1 VAGLLPQMSLEPAP
15 GYRRFVECRFEALRR
30 DARRLANPGQDVDE
44 VCTDVLADVAL
55 RWRWFELQRVWL
67 RRPDPAGAYL
77 GVALARRTAAWR
89 PEPAETG
96 IEADDYREI
105 EVFTDATPSR
115 WTAPAATGT
124 VAGPAAGAAGRH
136 PATGVA
142 TSAAVRIAAVRPVP
156 PPAPSAE
163 VEAVIAWLHAHETYE
178 RYRRV
183 VSGTVAAIAVAVMF
197 TV

>member
-1 VAGLLPQMSLEPAP
+1 MAGLLPQMSLEPAP

-44 VCTDVLADVAL
+44 VCTNVLADVAL
-55 RWRWFELQRVWL
+55 RWRWLEILRVWL

-89 PEPAETG
+89 PDPPETRV
-96 IEADDYREI
+96 ETDDYREI
-105 EVFTDATPSR
+105 EVFTDAVPSR
-115 WTAPAATGT
+115 WTARPVATSTAPPSAAAPST
-124 VAGPAAGAAGRH
+124 AAPSG
-136 PATGVA
+136 A
-142 TSAAVRIAAVRPVP
+142 TSAAVRIAAVRPLAP
-156 PPAPSAE
+156 PPPSAE

-183 VSGTVAAIAVAVMF
+183 VTGTAAAIAVAVMF
-197 TV
+197 NV

>member
-1 VAGLLPQMSLEPAP
+1 MSLEPAP

-44 VCTDVLADVAL
+44 VCANVLADIAL
-55 RWRWFELQRVWL
+55 RWRWLEILRVWL
-67 RRPDPAGAYL
+67 RRPDPAGSYL

-89 PEPAETG
+89 PDSPETRV
-96 IEADDYREI
+96 ETDDYREI
-105 EVFTDATPSR
+105 EVFTDAMPAR
-115 WTAPAATGT
+115 WTARPVATSAA
-124 VAGPAAGAAGRH
+124 AP
-136 PATGVA
+136 PVA
-142 TSAAVRIAAVRPVP
+142 TSAAVRIAAVRPVSP
-156 PPAPSAE
+156 PPPSAD

-183 VSGTVAAIAVAVMF
+183 VTGTAAAIAVAVMF